1 MKILLTIYHY
11 VTHYVE
17 ELLYLIAK
25 RDMDKQ
31 KNVIRWGRFS
41 IHRVDIEMKITSLD
55 CNRIDNKL
63 SRLKREEG
71 V

>member
-25 RDMDKQ
+25 RDMNNQ
-31 KNVIRWGRFS
+31 KNVIRWGKFC
-41 IHRVDIEMKITSLD
+41 IHRVNIEMQITSLI
-55 CNRIDNKL
+55 CNRIDNRL